1 MINHEQIVFKEGK
14 MDLKKIFGAFGAV
27 VLLLAT
33 LASVFAAVPYVK
45 TVEDFQSDIE
55 DLTIEHSQ
63 LKADFEEAKAD
74 FNKKGDTTDLK
85 KTIGFLKSLYASVEN
100 LKNQIKTI
108 GGNKS
113 HYVQTAMPSLLA
125 QTKAL
130 KDKIQA
136 LIDEGESL
144 MGVVHNTAPVLANPG
159 NKEIEEGKVLEFT
172 LAAVDADGDVLGYSA
187 ENLPIGATF
196 NSAAKKFSWTPAAGQ
211 AGTYTVTFKATDSK
225 ETTLET
231 ITITVKAVAGSVPP
245 VDNGTGTTPAPTT
258 ETDEDKYNV
267 LKNKF
272 EDFEDDFDDLADDW
286 KKANTDKKKK
296 NVEDDFDNLDED
308 LKDLKKDVSSLKSE
322 VTDDDVEDDLDDLKD
337 DIAKLREDITS
348 LINGVEEDTSSTV
361 DEEEAV
367 VKETKKT
374 AYTASEEE
382 EPEVVFNQL
391 PASIV
396 PSTAIEPVELKN
408 DMNMIYVL
416 GGVTGAIFLL
426 ILVFIIVA
434 LVR

>member
-1 MINHEQIVFKEGK
+1 
-14 MDLKKIFGAFGAV
+14 MDLKKIFSAFGAV

-33 LASVFAAVPYVK
+33 LASVFAAVPYIK
-45 TVEDFQSDIE
+45 TAEYFQFDIE
-55 DLTIEHSQ
+55 DLTIEHDQ
-63 LKADFEEAKAD
+63 LKADFEEAKTD
-74 FNKKGDTTDLK
+74 FNKKGDTAGLK
-85 KTIGFLKSLYASVEN
+85 KTLGFLESLYASVEN
-100 LKNQIKTI
+100 LENQIEESRSPDVKKALS
-108 GGNKS
+108 GLL
-113 HYVQTAMPSLLA
+113 VQTGD
-125 QTKAL
+125 L
-130 KDKIQA
+130 KEKIQD

-144 MGVVHNTAPVLANPG
+144 VGAVANTAPILANPG
-159 NKEIEEGKVLEFT
+159 NKEVEEGKVLEFT

-187 ENLPIGATF
+187 ENLPTGATF
-196 NSAAKKFSWTPAAGQ
+196 DGAAKKFSWTPAAGQ

-231 ITITVKAVAGSVPP
+231 ITITVKAVSGSVPP

-258 ETDEDKYNV
+258 ETDEDKYDA
-267 LKNKF
+267 LKDKF
-272 EDFEDDFDDLADDW
+272 EDFEDEFDELAEDW

-337 DIAKLREDITS
+337 DVTKLRENIS
-348 LINGVEEDTSSTV
+348 NLINGVEDDNASSSSV
-361 DEEEAV
+361 EEETAG
-367 VKETKKT
+367 KETKKVT
-374 AYTASEEE
+374 YSDEAE
-382 EPEVVFNQL
+382 EPDVVFKQL

-396 PSTAIEPVELKN
+396 PSTVLEPIEPESDLT
-408 DMNMIYVL
+408 MIYVL
-416 GGVTGAIFLL
+416 GGVAAAIVLL

>member
-1 MINHEQIVFKEGK
+1 
-14 MDLKKIFGAFGAV
+14 MDLKKIFSAFGAV

-45 TVEDFQSDIE
+45 TVEDFQFDIN

-85 KTIGFLKSLYASVEN
+85 KTIDFLKSLYTSVEN
-100 LKNQIKTI
+100 LENQIKAV

-113 HYVQTAMPSLLA
+113 HTVQTAMPSLLA

-136 LIDEGESL
+136 LINEGESL
-144 MGVVHNTAPVLANPG
+144 VGVVYNTAPVLANPG
-159 NKEIEEGKVLEFT
+159 NKEVEEGKLLEFT
-172 LAAVDADGDVLGYSA
+172 LSAVDADGDALGYSA
-187 ENLPIGATF
+187 ENLPTGATF
-196 NSAAKKFSWTPAAGQ
+196 DGAAKKFSWTPAAGQ

-231 ITITVKAVAGSVPP
+231 ITITVKAVSGSMPP

-258 ETDEDKYNV
+258 ETDEDKYDA
-267 LKNKF
+267 LKDKF
-272 EDFEDDFDDLADDW
+272 EDFEDEFDELADDW

-308 LKDLKKDVSSLKSE
+308 LKDLKKDASSLKSE

-337 DIAKLREDITS
+337 DIAKLREDITN

-361 DEEEAV
+361 DEEETV

-374 AYTASEEE
+374 TYTATEEE

-396 PSTAIEPVELKN
+396 PSTAIEPVEPKN

-416 GGVTGAIFLL
+416 GGVAGAIFLL

>member
-1 MINHEQIVFKEGK
+1 
-14 MDLKKIFGAFGAV
+14 MDLKKIFGAFGAA

-45 TVEDFQSDIE
+45 TVEDFQFDIE
-55 DLTIEHSQ
+55 DLTIEQIQ

-85 KTIGFLKSLYASVEN
+85 KSIGFLKSLYTSVEN
-100 LKNQIKTI
+100 LEAQIKEV

-136 LIDEGESL
+136 LIGEGESL
-144 MGVVHNTAPVLANPG
+144 VGVVHNTAPVLANPG
-159 NKEIEEGKVLEFT
+159 NKEVEEGKVLEFT

-187 ENLPIGATF
+187 ENLPTGAAF
-196 NSAAKKFSWTPAAGQ
+196 DGAAKKFSWTPAAGQ

-231 ITITVKAVAGSVPP
+231 ITITVKVAGSVPP
-245 VDNGTGTTPAPTT
+245 VDNGTGETAPASTA
-258 ETDEDKYNV
+258 ETDEDKYDV

-286 KKANTDKKKK
+286 KKADTDKKKE

-308 LKDLKKDVSSLKSE
+308 LKDLKKDASSLKSE
-322 VTDDDVEDDLDDLKD
+322 VTDDDVKDDLDDLKD
-337 DIAKLREDITS
+337 DIAKLREEITN
-348 LINGVEEDTSSTV
+348 LINGVEKDTSSTV
-361 DEEEAV
+361 DKEETV

-374 AYTASEEE
+374 AYTVSEEE

-396 PSTAIEPVELKN
+396 PSTVLEPVEPKN
-408 DMNMIYVL
+408 DMNIIYVL
-416 GGVTGAIFLL
+416 GGVAAAIFLL

-434 LVR
+434 LVK